1 MIKRIGPTSISRNSP
16 CPCGSGRK
24 FKKCCQVAQQ
34 VATAHV
40 QAAKNKL
47 NQVFAVGEG
56 IIVKGVAFKIVKIAG
71 SCMAIQD
78 WNMSDEDIAKLSGK
92 TVV

>member
-1 MIKRIGPTSISRNSP
+1 MIQRAETNRIGRNDP

-56 IIVKGVAFKIVKIAG
+56 IIVKGVAFKIVRIAG
-71 SCMAIQD
+71 RRMAIQD
-78 WNMSDEDIAKLSGK
+78 LNMSDEDIAKLSGK